1 MNDSKQQAAAGAD
14 GCHQGTIE
22 RLAIKVGDLAVLAFP
37 LAFLLTIWEI
47 VARVFFNSPT
57 VWTLEVA
64 LLISGIAY
72 ILIGPQT
79 TALDSHIRM
88 DVVSSF
94 LSESTHRA
102 LQWVGVIASITFG
115 VVITYSGWRLAAP
128 LLDGLERTG
137 SVLNS
142 PAPSI
147 IKILIPIAGVLWILI
162 EVRRLVALWRQPTAR
177 RADR

>member
-1 MNDSKQQAAAGAD
+1 VSDSKQHAAASAD
-14 GCHQGTIE
+14 GSRHGTIE
-22 RLAIKVGDLAVLAFP
+22 RFAIKLGDLAVLAFP

-88 DVVSSF
+88 DVVSSL
-94 LSESTHRA
+94 LSDSAHRV
-102 LQWVGVIASITFG
+102 LQWVGVIASISFG

-147 IKILIPIAGVLWILI
+147 IKILIPVAGVLWILI
-162 EVRRLVALWRQPTAR
+162 EVRRSLALWRRPKTCRTDA
-177 RADR
+177 